1 MSIVPESPANFY
13 EGLFMNE
20 GHFVQ
25 FRLGYDNLVW
35 VDEAIEST
43 HKPKPKIVTK
53 IYGIKDA
60 VEFQT
65 SLIDFGYHHLPAFE
79 LPEEYTSQYIN

>member
-1 MSIVPESPANFY
+1 MSIAPESPVNFY

-35 VDEAIEST
+35 VDETIESIR
-43 HKPKPKIVTK
+43 KSKSKIVTN
-53 IYGIKDA
+53 IYEMKDA
-60 VEFQT
+60 IKFQ
-65 SLIDFGYHHLPAFE
+65 SNLINLGYNHLPAFE
-79 LPEEYTSQYIN
+79 LTEQSEYIN

>member
-1 MSIVPESPANFY
+1 MSIAPESPVNFY

-60 VEFQT
+60 VELQS